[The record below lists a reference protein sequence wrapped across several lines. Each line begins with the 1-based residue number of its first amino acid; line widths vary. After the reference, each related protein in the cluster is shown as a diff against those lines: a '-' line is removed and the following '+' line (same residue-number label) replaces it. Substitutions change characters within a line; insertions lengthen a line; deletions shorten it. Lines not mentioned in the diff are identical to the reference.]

1 METIKKHK
9 WIIHGCALGLLVALF
24 LLVAIFFEDKFWV
37 GNVLQTIGTIAGI
50 YLTLIIFLHS
60 KEESDK
66 QFREHLEH
74 LQKLN
79 LNQIEALQ
87 NSTEKQLNTL
97 QELNAKQIKT
107 LHDLNAKQIEV
118 LQDVTEKQITALF
131 EITEKQ
137 IEALHKLTY
146 EEISSFE
153 KKISEVTN
161 KLAENSILLAEILGR
176 ELEKSME
183 AFGNT
188 IQREEA
194 RYNDLSK
201 FKLLRTPAEREQ
213 QLSNQKNRIQQ
224 FKQWYD
230 YIVSKYN
237 QLKKNWGND
246 QQQLNG

>member
-1 METIKKHK
+1 KKHK
-9 WIIHGCALGLLVALF
+9 WIIHWCTLGLLVVLF
-24 LLVAIFFEDKFWV
+24 LLVAIFFEDKSWV
-37 GNVLQTIGTIAGI
+37 GNVLQTIGTVAGI
-50 YLTLIIFLHS
+50 YLTLIIFLYS

-74 LQKLN
+74 LQNLN

-87 NSTEKQLNTL
+87 NSTEKQLKTL

-118 LQDVTEKQITALF
+118 LQEVTEKQINALF

-137 IEALHKLTY
+137 IEALHKTTY
-146 EEISSFE
+146 DEISSFE
-153 KKISEVTN
+153 KQMTEVTN
-161 KLAENSILLAEILGR
+161 KLADNSILLAEILGR

-183 AFGNT
+183 AFGAA

-194 RYNDLSK
+194 KYHDLTK

-213 QLSNQKNRIQQ
+213 QLSNQKNRI
-224 FKQWYD
+224 
-230 YIVSKYN
+230 
-237 QLKKNWGND
+237 
-246 QQQLNG
+246 

>member
-9 WIIHGCALGLLVALF
+9 WIIHWCALGLLVVLF
-24 LLVAIFFEDKFWV
+24 LLVAIFFEDKSWV
-37 GNVLQTIGTIAGI
+37 GNVLQTIGTVAGI

-74 LQKLN
+74 LQNLN

-97 QELNAKQIKT
+97 QELNSKQIKT
-107 LHDLNAKQIEV
+107 LQDLNSKQIEV
-118 LQDVTEKQITALF
+118 LQEVTEKQINALY

-137 IEALHKLTY
+137 IEALHKTTY

-153 KKISEVTN
+153 KKITEVTN

-183 AFGNT
+183 AFGT
-188 IQREEA
+188 AIQQEKA
-194 RYNDLSK
+194 RYNKLEK
-201 FKLLRTPAEREQ
+201 FKLFRTPAEREQ
-213 QLSNQKNRIQQ
+213 QLRYQWDRIQQ
-224 FKQWYD
+224 LKKGYD
-230 YIVSKYN
+230 YIVNKYKLL
-237 QLKKNWGND
+237 QSYMSND